1 MNVSKNTAC
10 APSDK
15 EVSNWN
21 NIDWDKCKNGV
32 RKLQARIVKA
42 QKEGKHG
49 KVKSLQWVLT
59 HSRYA
64 KALAV
69 KRVTSNRGKNT
80 SGVDQIIWVTPAEK
94 LNAVDDLRRRGY
106 KPQPLKRVNI
116 KKSNGKLRPLGI
128 PTLKDRAMQAL
139 YLMALEPI
147 AETMADKN
155 SYGFRKERSTMDAI
169 SQCHILLG
177 RGRLSPTWVL
187 EGDIKGCFDNISHAW
202 LLENIPMDKA
212 MLEKWLKCGF
222 VYNNEL
228 FPTDDGTPQGGI
240 ISPTLANMTLDGL
253 ERMLLAKFPNKS
265 VKGKQYYPSIR
276 LVRYADDFIIT
287 GKTQEVLEQEVKPAV
302 IAFLNERGLI
312 LSEEKT
318 KITHIDEGFDFLG
331 FNIRRYNNGSVLTKP
346 SNDGVKKFL
355 LKTKEIISSNKSARQ
370 DSLIRMLNPV
380 ILGWGNYYKHGVA
393 SDTFQKCDHLI
404 FQKLW
409 RWCKRRHSNKGKGW
423 IKSKYFPKIGSRDWN
438 FTWIKDGA
446 EGKNY
451 LNLQL
456 LSNIKVS
463 RNVKIKGEANP
474 FDPEWE
480 PYFEQ
485 RETYKMLQTLKGKKS
500 LLNLW
505 EKQNRKCPVCGNKID
520 RELPWGTAKSIVNHK
535 VVHQLVHDSC
545 RRSVYLKKR
554 ASL

>member
-59 HSRYA
+59 HSYHA

-80 SGVDQIIWVTPAEK
+80 AGVDQVIWVTPAEK
-94 LNAVDDLRRRGY
+94 LNAIYDLKKRGY

-139 YLMALEPI
+139 YLMGLEPI
-147 AETMADKN
+147 AETTADKH
-155 SYGFRKERSTMDAI
+155 SYGFRRERSTIDAI
-169 SQCHILLG
+169 SQSHQLLG
-177 RGRLSPTWVL
+177 RGRFSPTWVF

-202 LLENIPMDKA
+202 LLENIPMDKT
-212 MLEKWLKCGF
+212 MLKLWLKCGF
-222 VYNNEL
+222 VFNGEL
-228 FPTDDGTPQGGI
+228 FPTEDGTPQGGI
-240 ISPTLANMTLDGL
+240 ISPTLSNMTLDGM
-253 ERMLLAKFPNKS
+253 ERMLRAKFPDKTVN
-265 VKGKQYYPSIR
+265 GKRYYSAVR
-276 LVRYADDFIIT
+276 LVRYADDFIVT
-287 GKTQEVLEQEVKPAV
+287 GKTQDVLENEVKPAV
-302 IAFLNERGLI
+302 MAFLNERGLI

-318 KITHIDEGFDFLG
+318 KVTHIDEGFDFLG
-331 FNIRRYNNGSVLTKP
+331 YNIRRYRNGSVLTKP
-346 SNDGVKKFL
+346 SKDSVKKFL
-355 LKTKEIISSNKSARQ
+355 LKTKEIISSNKSAKQ
-370 DSLIRMLNPV
+370 DTLIRLLNPV
-380 ILGWGNYYKHGVA
+380 IAGWGNNFKHGVS
-393 SDTFQKCDHLI
+393 SDIFQNCDHLI

-409 RWCKRRHSNKGKGW
+409 RWCRRRHSNKGKRW
-423 IKSKYFPKIGSRDWN
+423 VKDKYFQSIGNRNWC
-438 FTWIKDGA
+438 FTWTKKGTEA
-446 EGKNY
+446 KNY
-451 LNLQL
+451 LTLQL
-456 LSNIKVS
+456 LSDIGIS
-463 RNVKIKGEANP
+463 RNVKIQAEANP
-474 FDPEWE
+474 FDPTWQ
-480 PYFEQ
+480 PYFDK

-505 EKQNRKCPVCGNKID
+505 EKQKRKCPVCGNKID
-520 RELPWGTAKSIVNHK
+520 RELPWGTCKSIVNHK